1 MLKHVSVFNITSV
14 EQLHVLNIAA
24 LRKAIG
30 EKIPKYMLPT
40 EYHREEVL
48 KQNSSGKIDRA
59 HYFQIINSHL

>member
-1 MLKHVSVFNITSV
+1 VSVFNITSV

-40 EYHREEVL
+40 VYMREEKL
-48 KQNSSGKIDRA
+48 QQNTSGKIDRA
-59 HYFQIINSHL
+59 HYNRKIYE